1 MMDTLGTNYRFM
13 KTIFFITAA
22 LLPLISFAQKDIIIV
37 EKDTV
42 RIEIEALGSAINS
55 DFDDYAPVITADGEY
70 MYFTS
75 RRPFTD
81 REKKRNK
88 ESSENIYEAIWDDV
102 EKEWL
107 PAEPLQSPINLP
119 KRFNSNVAISNDGQ
133 RLLKYQD
140 DGYGNGDIYETYL
153 SGNTWSTPVSLGP
166 VINSDSHES
175 SASIAPDGRTIYFV
189 SDRKGGVGKR
199 DIWKATKDKD
209 GNWTDAENLGK
220 TINTSKNEEAVFIHP
235 DGKTLYFSSQGHN
248 SIGGYDIFK
257 SEMKAD
263 GTWGTPINMGEPI
276 NTPDNDLFFVLKADG
291 ITGFYA
297 SERNGGVKDIYEIR
311 LIPIVKEGEKKQTG
325 PKLTVFKG
333 VISDGETGLPLEATI
348 EVTDNEK
355 NEVIATYSSNS
366 ESGKYLISLPSG
378 KNYGI
383 NVNAD
388 GYLFS
393 SHSFDL
399 TNDSISDYKEVKK
412 DIGLDKLKIGSRVV
426 LKNIFFDYDKATLR
440 SESISELNR
449 LKRIMNDNPTMKLEI
464 GGHTDSRGADSYN
477 LKLSK
482 SRAKSVVNYLIEQG
496 IPSDKLTYKGYGETD
511 PVASNDTEEGRQEN
525 RRVEFKVMSK

>member
-1 MMDTLGTNYRFM
+1 MMDTLGTNYRLM

-22 LLPLISFAQKDIIIV
+22 LFPLISFAQKDIIIV

-102 EKEWL
+102 RKEWL
-107 PAEPLQSPINLP
+107 PAEPLQSPINIP

-166 VINSDSHES
+166 EINSESHES

-189 SDRKGGVGKR
+189 SDRKGGEGKR

-263 GTWGTPINMGEPI
+263 ATWGTPKNMGEPI
-276 NTPDNDLFFVLKADG
+276 NTADNDFFLCSKPM
-291 ITGFYA
+291 
-297 SERNGGVKDIYEIR
+297 E
-311 LIPIVKEGEKKQTG
+311 LQ
-325 PKLTVFKG
+325 VFM
-333 VISDGETGLPLEATI
+333 P
-348 EVTDNEK
+348 
-355 NEVIATYSSNS
+355 
-366 ESGKYLISLPSG
+366 PS
-378 KNYGI
+378 
-383 NVNAD
+383 AMQ
-388 GYLFS
+388 
-393 SHSFDL
+393 
-399 TNDSISDYKEVKK
+399 E
-412 DIGLDKLKIGSRVV
+412 LKIS
-426 LKNIFFDYDKATLR
+426 TR
-440 SESISELNR
+440 S
-449 LKRIMNDNPTMKLEI
+449 
-464 GGHTDSRGADSYN
+464 
-477 LKLSK
+477 
-482 SRAKSVVNYLIEQG
+482 V
-496 IPSDKLTYKGYGETD
+496 
-511 PVASNDTEEGRQEN
+511 
-525 RRVEFKVMSK
+525 

>member
-1 MMDTLGTNYRFM
+1 MDTLGTNYRLM

-22 LLPLISFAQKDIIIV
+22 LFPLISFAQKDIIIV

-102 EKEWL
+102 RKEWL
-107 PAEPLQSPINLP
+107 PAEPLQSPINIP

-166 VINSDSHES
+166 EINSESHES

-189 SDRKGGVGKR
+189 SDRKGGEGKR

-263 GTWGTPINMGEPI
+263 
-276 NTPDNDLFFVLKADG
+276 
-291 ITGFYA
+291 
-297 SERNGGVKDIYEIR
+297 
-311 LIPIVKEGEKKQTG
+311 
-325 PKLTVFKG
+325 
-333 VISDGETGLPLEATI
+333 AT
-348 EVTDNEK
+348 
-355 NEVIATYSSNS
+355 
-366 ESGKYLISLPSG
+366 
-378 KNYGI
+378 
-383 NVNAD
+383 
-388 GYLFS
+388 
-393 SHSFDL
+393 
-399 TNDSISDYKEVKK
+399 
-412 DIGLDKLKIGSRVV
+412 
-426 LKNIFFDYDKATLR
+426 
-440 SESISELNR
+440 
-449 LKRIMNDNPTMKLEI
+449 
-464 GGHTDSRGADSYN
+464 
-477 LKLSK
+477 
-482 SRAKSVVNYLIEQG
+482 
-496 IPSDKLTYKGYGETD
+496 
-511 PVASNDTEEGRQEN
+511 
-525 RRVEFKVMSK
+525 